1 MHTLP
6 MVEEWSQL
14 MIKGLYDLEGFTALP
29 IQSRGIGRPAA
40 EESTLSRRQ

>member
-29 IQSRGIGRPAA
+29 VQSMGIGRRAA
-40 EESTLSRRQ
+40 EELTLSRRQ